1 MNNRTEKLT
10 QPYIK
15 LCLESFLNEPL
26 VFRVVG
32 RATFPLS
39 LSVLIK
45 REVFAAAF
53 LTSLTFSLAFVVET
67 AAALALV
74 AAGALEDEVFAPF
87 FFPASSSFS
96 SELLSEL
103 AELELEAA
111 EPDAEAALEAV
122 ELFFFPEGFFF
133 DRILAAEAVARA
145 ARPATA
151 AAPKLKKDVEH
162 DRFF

>member
-1 MNNRTEKLT
+1 MNLT
-10 QPYIK
+10 
-15 LCLESFLNEPL
+15 LCWKYFSNEPL

-45 REVFAAAF
+45 IEVFAAF
-53 LTSLTFSLAFVVET
+53 LTSLAFSLAFVVET
-67 AAALALV
+67 AAALALL
-74 AAGALEDEVFAPF
+74 AAGALEDEVFGAAF
-87 FFPASSSFS
+87 FFATSSSFS

-122 ELFFFPEGFFF
+122 ELFFFPDGFFF

-151 AAPKLKKDVEH
+151 AAPKLKYKSSIK
-162 DRFF
+162 R